1 MFYKPRFSLKRNQH
15 INKTGACQLSLPLN
29 LGQVHC
35 LNFMLNNK
43 STDIKCVAT
52 NQQPIQGK
60 VLWHSGPQAM
70 CVFKNMLET
79 ASALCGCFAKSL
91 ELKYLYFNVYLQ
103 TGLLFSN
110 CPGNEMLKMEGN
122 QHKLDLEMQC

>member
-1 MFYKPRFSLKRNQH
+1 MFYKHMFSLKENQH
-15 INKTGACQLSLPLN
+15 INKTGAGQLSFPLN
-29 LGQVHC
+29 LGQVRC

-43 STDIKCVAT
+43 NADIKCVAT

-60 VLWHSGPQAM
+60 VLWHSSPQAM
-70 CVFKNMLET
+70 CVFKNMLKT
-79 ASALCGCFAKSL
+79 TSALCGCFAKSL
-91 ELKYLYFNVYLQ
+91 ELKYLYFNVYLH

-122 QHKLDLEMQC
+122 HHKLDLEMQC